1 MLIALTGYMGSGK
14 TTVGRLLADA
24 LGCPFIDLDE
34 VIAAKAGRSIPEIF
48 AADGERGFRRLEKQ
62 ALEKTV
68 AKYGENTAVLS
79 LGGGTVTIPG
89 AVQLLQESALC
100 IYLEA
105 SAQVLQ
111 ERLKGEADARPLAD
125 EHFAERLLER
135 ESLYRAAAHIT
146 LETAGLSPE
155 EVTDEIII
163 SCL

>member
-14 TTVGRLLADA
+14 STVGRLLADA

-34 VIAAKAGRSIPEIF
+34 VIEKKAGRSIPAIF
-48 AADGERGFRRLEKQ
+48 EAEGERGFRRLEKQ

-68 AKYGENTAVLS
+68 DKYAENTAVLS

-89 AVQLLQESALC
+89 AVQLLQEKTLC
-100 IYLEA
+100 IYLQA
-105 SAQVLQ
+105 DVDTLQ
-111 ERLKGEADARPLAD
+111 ARLEGQKDGRPLAG
-125 EHFAERLLER
+125 EGFAGRLAEREP
-135 ESLYRAAAHIT
+135 LYEAAAHVTID
-146 LETAGLSPE
+146 TAGLTPE